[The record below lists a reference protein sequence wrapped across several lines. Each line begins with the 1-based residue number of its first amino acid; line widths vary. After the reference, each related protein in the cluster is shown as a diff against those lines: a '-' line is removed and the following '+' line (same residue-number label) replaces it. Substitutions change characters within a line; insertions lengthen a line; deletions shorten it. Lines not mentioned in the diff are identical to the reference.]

1 MDKNKNSF
9 KIESNNSTPSRGK
22 ILISEPFLRD
32 PNFSRSVILLI
43 DHTEEGSMGLI
54 MNKSSSL
61 TLNSIVKEFKLLEK
75 IPLYKGGPMGTDT
88 LFYLHT
94 LNNIEGALKLGKGMF
109 LNGDFDAIRKYILEG
124 NPIEGHIRFFLGYS
138 GWQDK
143 QLNQE
148 IKENT
153 WMIGKSEI
161 TNLISTD
168 EISCMWKNELSKL
181 GGKYEAWSRFPLIPS
196 LN

>member
-1 MDKNKNSF
+1 
-9 KIESNNSTPSRGK
+9 
-22 ILISEPFLRD
+22 
-32 PNFSRSVILLI
+32 
-43 DHTEEGSMGLI
+43 
-54 MNKSSSL
+54 
-61 TLNSIVKEFKLLEK
+61 
-75 IPLYKGGPMGTDT
+75 MGTDT